1 MNAINLQHTPSSIQ
15 SKLLEFIYLFGTLYL
30 VRYIFV
36 PTYVANHF
44 QICKETQS
52 QTLTIVLHRGTN
64 ARDSAHRQIRTEHR
78 GPLSGPSY
86 LENHVLTAARAGQ
99 ATEERSLCNSGGHRK
114 ASRATCF
121 LRFVVWR
128 GKKSRAVTHYPR
140 DSVLYPCGKKKNAND
155 EKRRRD
161 GQRRRG
167 KGSERLTSRP
177 HERERG
183 IK

>member
-1 MNAINLQHTPSSIQ
+1 MNAINLQHSPSSIQ

-30 VRYIFV
+30 VRYIFF

-44 QICKETQS
+44 QICEETQS

-140 DSVLYPCGKKKNAND
+140 DSVLYPCGKKNAND

-167 KGSERLTSRP
+167 KGSGRLTSRP